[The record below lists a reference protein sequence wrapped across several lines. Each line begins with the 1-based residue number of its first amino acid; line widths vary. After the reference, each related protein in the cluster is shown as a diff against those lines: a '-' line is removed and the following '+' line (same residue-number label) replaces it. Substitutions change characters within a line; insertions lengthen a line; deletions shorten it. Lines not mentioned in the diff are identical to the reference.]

1 VVAIDDVIPHD
12 ATVGFRFVLAK
23 DKPNVS
29 WDDQRRRAQLYQ
41 FALPHHRFVRDYGID
56 DDVGP
61 YVFAPTNDKILKAAG
76 GRILWT
82 DPKLKVSLWLE
93 PAAR

>member
-1 VVAIDDVIPHD
+1 VREA
-12 ATVGFRFVLAK
+12 

-41 FALPHHRFVRDYGID
+41 FALPHHPFERDRGID

-61 YVFAPTNDKILKAAG
+61 YVFAPTNDKILRAAG
-76 GRILWT
+76 GRVLWT
-82 DPKLKVSLWLE
+82 DPKVKVSLWLE
-93 PAAR
+93 PASR